1 MPQRNDTAIW
11 SGLFRISAESG
22 QTLQAQIRQAI
33 VAAILDRQIAA
44 SMPLPS
50 CRILAEKL
58 GVARGTVVLAFQ
70 QLVDQGFLVARERR
84 GHFVNPDVLATPA
97 KPHQKAPDQANEI
110 DWKARR
116 QIAASDMPPPAKHEN
131 WIKSS
136 YPFVYGQFDPALF
149 PTAEW
154 RECNRMALAVLEI
167 RNWASDMVDRDDPL
181 LIEQI
186 QARLLPR
193 RGIFA
198 NPDEIIVTLG
208 AQNALYMLATL
219 LMTKGSKVAMEDPG
233 YPDARSI
240 FRLAGADIQP
250 VPVDQSGIVT
260 ASIPNDSGFVF
271 VTPSHH
277 CPTMVPLSAERRQDL
292 LARANRHNQII
303 IEDGYD
309 SQLLDEAPQQA
320 LKSLDRSG
328 RVVYVGSM
336 SKTLAPGLRLG
347 YIVASAGLISE
358 LRALRRF
365 MLRHPPANN
374 QRAVALFLSLGHHEA
389 LVRRLSCSL
398 RRTAQAPG
406 PCDFRFPAGMA
417 FDRFGRRHVAVARRA
432 ARHRCTRAGR
442 GRRLAQRHHR
452 AGRPFLRPH
461 RKAFAFHAAG
471 HLLDRAAAHRAGHP
485 RTGHRRRTQAR
496 GRLIHRPIPW
506 PEPHR
511 RGSGSISSG
520 ICNRTV
526 WLIGWANA
534 GGIVGSTK
542 GKKQPMVDQPPRS
555 ASRKGGVSP
564 CQFLKSRKRRRISV
578 RAAPAGA
585 KRAAPC
591 GPHRWPTT
599 SSRCAP
605 ASKAAAMDR

>member
-1 MPQRNDTAIW
+1 MSQRNDAAIW
-11 SGLFRISAESG
+11 SGLFRITPESG

-70 QLVDQGFLVARERR
+70 QLVDQGFLIARERR

-97 KPHQKAPDQANEI
+97 KPGRKPPEAANTI

-116 QIAASDMPPPAKHEN
+116 QIAASEMPPSANYRN

-136 YPFVYGQFDPALF
+136 YPFVYGQFDPTLF

-167 RNWASDMVDRDDPL
+167 RNWAADMVDRDDPL

-219 LMTKGSKVAMEDPG
+219 LMAKGSKVAMEDPG

-240 FRLAGADIQP
+240 FRLAGAEIAP
-250 VPVDQSGIVT
+250 VPVDHSGIVT
-260 ASIPNDSGFVF
+260 SAIPSDAGFVF

-292 LARANRHNQII
+292 LARAARDNQIV

-309 SQLLDEAPQQA
+309 SQLFDEAPQQA

-336 SKTLAPGLRLG
+336 SKTLAPGLRIG
-347 YIVASAGLISE
+347 YIVASADLIAE

-374 QRAVALFLSLGHHEA
+374 QRAIALFLSLGHHDA
-389 LVRRLSCSL
+389 LVRRLSTAFED
-398 RRTAQAPG
+398 RRKRLVQAISAFLPEWRPTDSAGGTSIWLEGPRGTDARGIAEAAAARSVIIEPG
-406 PCDFRFPAGMA
+406 
-417 FDRFGRRHVAVARRA
+417 DRFFDHADKPSRFMRLGISSIALQHIEPGIRELATAAGRR
-432 ARHRCTRAGR
+432 
-442 GRRLAQRHHR
+442 
-452 AGRPFLRPH
+452 P
-461 RKAFAFHAAG
+461 
-471 HLLDRAAAHRAGHP
+471 AAA
-485 RTGHRRRTQAR
+485 
-496 GRLIHRPIPW
+496 
-506 PEPHR
+506 
-511 RGSGSISSG
+511 
-520 ICNRTV
+520 
-526 WLIGWANA
+526 
-534 GGIVGSTK
+534 
-542 GKKQPMVDQPPRS
+542 
-555 ASRKGGVSP
+555 
-564 CQFLKSRKRRRISV
+564 
-578 RAAPAGA
+578 
-585 KRAAPC
+585 
-591 GPHRWPTT
+591 
-599 SSRCAP
+599 
-605 ASKAAAMDR
+605 

>member
-84 GHFVNPDVLATPA
+84 GHFVNPGRHCQPAAPLQKTEHSRRPGRLEGNAQGRPQRAQRRRRRATTGS
-97 KPHQKAPDQANEI
+97 
-110 DWKARR
+110 RR
-116 QIAASDMPPPAKHEN
+116 A
-131 WIKSS
+131 
-136 YPFVYGQFDPALF
+136 YPFVYGQFDPSLF
-149 PTAEW
+149 PTPEW

-167 RNWASDMVDRDDPL
+167 RNWAADVGDRDDPL

-219 LMTKGSKVAMEDPG
+219 LMGKGSKVAMEDPG

-240 FRLAGADIQP
+240 FRLAGAEIAP
-250 VPVDQSGIVT
+250 TPVDAQGIVT
-260 ASIPNDSGFVF
+260 SAIPQDAGFVF
-271 VTPSHH
+271 VTPSHQ
-277 CPTMVPLSAERRQDL
+277 CPTMVSLSSERRADL
-292 LARANRHNQII
+292 LKRAARDNQII

-309 SQLLDEAPQQA
+309 GQLIDDAPQQA
-320 LKSLDRSG
+320 LKSQDKSG
-328 RVVYVGSM
+328 RVIYVGSM

-347 YIVASAGLISE
+347 YIVASAELIAE

-374 QRAVALFLSLGHHEA
+374 QRAVALFLSLGHHDA
-389 LVRRLSCSL
+389 LVRRLVGGVRRAPQARL
-398 RRTAQAPG
+398 RRRSRTYLPDWRAT
-406 PCDFRFPAGMA
+406 DPAGGSSLWLEGPRGA
-417 FDRFGRRHVAVARRA
+417 DSRYIAEAAARRGVLIEPGDRFFDTKDKPTRFMRLGISSIAQQHIEPGIRELAASIERRAVAA
-432 ARHRCTRAGR
+432 
-442 GRRLAQRHHR
+442 
-452 AGRPFLRPH
+452 
-461 RKAFAFHAAG
+461 
-471 HLLDRAAAHRAGHP
+471 
-485 RTGHRRRTQAR
+485 
-496 GRLIHRPIPW
+496 
-506 PEPHR
+506 
-511 RGSGSISSG
+511 
-520 ICNRTV
+520 
-526 WLIGWANA
+526 
-534 GGIVGSTK
+534 
-542 GKKQPMVDQPPRS
+542 
-555 ASRKGGVSP
+555 
-564 CQFLKSRKRRRISV
+564 
-578 RAAPAGA
+578 
-585 KRAAPC
+585 
-591 GPHRWPTT
+591 
-599 SSRCAP
+599 
-605 ASKAAAMDR
+605 

>member
-1 MPQRNDTAIW
+1 MAQRNDTAIW

-70 QLVDQGFLVARERR
+70 QLVDQGFLIARERR
-84 GHFVNPDVLATPA
+84 GHFVNPEVLATPV
-97 KPHQKAPDQANEI
+97 KPQQKAADNAEEI
-110 DWKARR
+110 DWKGRR
-116 QIAASDMPPPAKHEN
+116 QIAATDLQRPSSIQSN

-167 RNWASDMVDRDDPL
+167 RNWAADMVDRDDPL

-208 AQNALYMLATL
+208 AQNALYMLSTL
-219 LMTKGSKVAMEDPG
+219 LMTKGTKVAMEEPG
-233 YPDARSI
+233 YPDARGI
-240 FRLAGADIQP
+240 FKLAGAEICP
-250 VPVDQSGIVT
+250 TPVDRQGIVT
-260 ASIPNDSGFVF
+260 SEIPSDAGFVF

-277 CPTMVPLSAERRQDL
+277 CPTMVPLSEERRRDL
-292 LARANRHNQII
+292 LARASLNNQII

-320 LKSLDRSG
+320 LKSVDRTG
-328 RVVYVGSM
+328 RVIYVGSM

-347 YIVASAGLISE
+347 YIVASADLVAE

-389 LVRRLSCSL
+389 LVRRLS
-398 RRTAQAPG
+398 A
-406 PCDFRFPAGMA
+406 A
-417 FDRFGRRHVAVARRA
+417 FDERRKRLVQAISAFLPDWHPTQSPGGTSVWLEGPRGTIARDLAEAAAARSVIIEPGDRFFHNADRPSRFMRLGISSIALQHIEPGIRELATAAGRR
-432 ARHRCTRAGR
+432 
-442 GRRLAQRHHR
+442 
-452 AGRPFLRPH
+452 P
-461 RKAFAFHAAG
+461 
-471 HLLDRAAAHRAGHP
+471 AAA
-485 RTGHRRRTQAR
+485 
-496 GRLIHRPIPW
+496 
-506 PEPHR
+506 
-511 RGSGSISSG
+511 
-520 ICNRTV
+520 
-526 WLIGWANA
+526 
-534 GGIVGSTK
+534 
-542 GKKQPMVDQPPRS
+542 
-555 ASRKGGVSP
+555 
-564 CQFLKSRKRRRISV
+564 
-578 RAAPAGA
+578 
-585 KRAAPC
+585 
-591 GPHRWPTT
+591 
-599 SSRCAP
+599 
-605 ASKAAAMDR
+605 

>member
-1 MPQRNDTAIW
+1 MPTRTDPAIW

-70 QLVDQGFLVARERR
+70 QLVDQGFLIAKERR
-84 GHFVNPDVLATPA
+84 GHFVNPEVLATPGRMREVPNREQQD
-97 KPHQKAPDQANEI
+97 KI

-116 QIAASDMPPPAKHEN
+116 QIAASDMPEPTKQEN

-167 RNWASDMVDRDDPL
+167 RNWAADMVDRDDPL

-219 LMTKGSKVAMEDPG
+219 LMNKGSRVAMEDPG

-240 FRLAGADIQP
+240 FRLSGADVAP
-250 VPVDQSGIVT
+250 VRVDKDGIDVG
-260 ASIPNDSGFVF
+260 AIPNDSDFVF
-271 VTPSHH
+271 VTPNHH
-277 CPTMVPLSAERRQDL
+277 CPTMVSLSEARRRQL
-292 LARANRHNQII
+292 LADAETHDRII

-309 SQLLDEAPQQA
+309 SQLMDDAPQQA
-320 LKSLDRSG
+320 LRGMDRSG
-328 RVVYVGSM
+328 RVIYVGSM

-347 YIVASAGLISE
+347 YIVASSGLIAE

-389 LVRRLSCSL
+389 LVRRLSAAFAERRKRLAHAVDAFLPEWRFGETPGGTSL
-398 RRTAQAPG
+398 WLEGPRGTDSAALAQMAEARGVLVEPG
-406 PCDFRFPAGMA
+406 ARF
-417 FDRFGRRHVAVARRA
+417 FDRSEKNGHFLRLGISSIALQHIEPGIRELATAAGRR
-432 ARHRCTRAGR
+432 
-442 GRRLAQRHHR
+442 
-452 AGRPFLRPH
+452 P
-461 RKAFAFHAAG
+461 
-471 HLLDRAAAHRAGHP
+471 AAA
-485 RTGHRRRTQAR
+485 
-496 GRLIHRPIPW
+496 
-506 PEPHR
+506 
-511 RGSGSISSG
+511 
-520 ICNRTV
+520 
-526 WLIGWANA
+526 
-534 GGIVGSTK
+534 
-542 GKKQPMVDQPPRS
+542 
-555 ASRKGGVSP
+555 
-564 CQFLKSRKRRRISV
+564 
-578 RAAPAGA
+578 
-585 KRAAPC
+585 
-591 GPHRWPTT
+591 
-599 SSRCAP
+599 
-605 ASKAAAMDR
+605 

>member
-1 MPQRNDTAIW
+1 MSARTDPAIW
-11 SGLFRISAESG
+11 SGLFRISADSG

-70 QLVDQGFLVARERR
+70 QLVDQGFLIAKERR
-84 GHFVNPDVLATPA
+84 GHFVNPEVLASPGRIKDAGTRE
-97 KPHQKAPDQANEI
+97 KEDTI

-116 QIAASDMPPPAKHEN
+116 RIAASDMPEPTKQEN

-167 RNWASDMVDRDDPL
+167 RNWAADMVDRDDPL

-219 LMTKGSKVAMEDPG
+219 LMSKGSQVAMEDPG

-240 FRLAGADIQP
+240 FKLAGAQVSP
-250 VPVDQSGIVT
+250 VRVDDEGIDPS
-260 ASIPNDSGFVF
+260 AIPAGSEFVF
-271 VTPSHH
+271 VTPNHH
-277 CPTMVPLSAERRQDL
+277 CPTMVALSQERRDQLIAD
-292 LARANRHNQII
+292 AEKHDRII

-309 SQLLDEAPQQA
+309 SQLVDDAPQQA
-320 LKSLDRSG
+320 LRGQDRSG
-328 RVVYVGSM
+328 RVVYVGSL

-347 YIVASAGLISE
+347 YIVASAGLIAE

-389 LVRRLSCSL
+389 LVRRLSSAFTERRKRLASAVNAFLPEWSL
-398 RRTAQAPG
+398 ADTPGGTAVWLEGPRGTNSAMLAKTAAARGVLIEPG
-406 PCDFRFPAGMA
+406 ARF
-417 FDRFGRRHVAVARRA
+417 FDQPERNPHFLRLGISSIALQHIEPGIRELASAAGRRPVAA
-432 ARHRCTRAGR
+432 
-442 GRRLAQRHHR
+442 
-452 AGRPFLRPH
+452 
-461 RKAFAFHAAG
+461 
-471 HLLDRAAAHRAGHP
+471 
-485 RTGHRRRTQAR
+485 
-496 GRLIHRPIPW
+496 
-506 PEPHR
+506 
-511 RGSGSISSG
+511 
-520 ICNRTV
+520 
-526 WLIGWANA
+526 
-534 GGIVGSTK
+534 
-542 GKKQPMVDQPPRS
+542 
-555 ASRKGGVSP
+555 
-564 CQFLKSRKRRRISV
+564 
-578 RAAPAGA
+578 
-585 KRAAPC
+585 
-591 GPHRWPTT
+591 
-599 SSRCAP
+599 
-605 ASKAAAMDR
+605 

>member
-1 MPQRNDTAIW
+1 MPTRPDPAIW
-11 SGLFRISAESG
+11 TGLFRISADSG

-33 VAAILDRQIAA
+33 VAAILDRQIAL

-50 CRILAEKL
+50 CRVLAERL

-70 QLVDQGFLVARERR
+70 QLVDQGFLIARERR
-84 GHFVNPDVLATPA
+84 GHFVNPDAVASPSALVAD
-97 KPHQKAPDQANEI
+97 APRAIAEDRI

-116 QIAASDMPPPAKHEN
+116 RVAASDLPEPGKREN
-131 WIKSS
+131 WIKAP

-167 RNWASDMVDRDDPL
+167 RDWAADRVDQDDPL

-208 AQNALYMLATL
+208 AQHALYMLATL
-219 LMTKGSKVAMEDPG
+219 LMGKGTTVAMEDPG

-240 FRLAGADIQP
+240 FQLAGAEVAP
-250 VPVDQSGIVT
+250 VPVDRHGLVVERLPA
-260 ASIPNDSGFVF
+260 ASQFVF
-271 VTPSHH
+271 ATPSHH
-277 CPTMVPLSAERRQDL
+277 CPTVVPMSEARRRAL
-292 LARANRHNQII
+292 LADAEANDRIV

-309 SQLLDEAPQQA
+309 SQLIDDSPQQA
-320 LKSLDRSG
+320 LKSHDRSG

-389 LVRRLSCSL
+389 LVRRLSAAFAE
-398 RRTAQAPG
+398 RRERLTAALARHMPDWCVTDAPG
-406 PCDFRFPAGMA
+406 GTSVWLEGPAGVSA
-417 FDRFGRRHVAVARRA
+417 AAVAEQAAARGVIVEPGDRFFASPVRNGHFLRLGISSIPLDRIEPGIRELAAIVGRRS
-432 ARHRCTRAGR
+432 
-442 GRRLAQRHHR
+442 
-452 AGRPFLRPH
+452 
-461 RKAFAFHAAG
+461 
-471 HLLDRAAAHRAGHP
+471 AAA
-485 RTGHRRRTQAR
+485 
-496 GRLIHRPIPW
+496 
-506 PEPHR
+506 
-511 RGSGSISSG
+511 
-520 ICNRTV
+520 
-526 WLIGWANA
+526 
-534 GGIVGSTK
+534 
-542 GKKQPMVDQPPRS
+542 
-555 ASRKGGVSP
+555 
-564 CQFLKSRKRRRISV
+564 
-578 RAAPAGA
+578 
-585 KRAAPC
+585 
-591 GPHRWPTT
+591 
-599 SSRCAP
+599 
-605 ASKAAAMDR
+605 

>member
-1 MPQRNDTAIW
+1 MSARTDPAIW
-11 SGLFRISAESG
+11 SGLFRISADSG

-33 VAAILDRQIAA
+33 VAAILDRQIAV

-70 QLVDQGFLVARERR
+70 QLVDQGFLIARERR
-84 GHFVNPDVLATPA
+84 GHFVNPDVLVSPA
-97 KPHQKAPDQANEI
+97 HAREQPRQPARAAI

-116 QIAASDMPPPAKHEN
+116 RIAASEMPEPSKQEN

-136 YPFVYGQFDPALF
+136 YPFVYGQFDPTLF

-167 RNWASDMVDRDDPL
+167 RNWAADMVDRDDPL

-219 LMTKGSKVAMEDPG
+219 LMGRGTRVAMEEPG

-240 FRLAGADIQP
+240 FRLAGAEVVP
-250 VPVDQSGIVT
+250 VPVDRDGILPDAVP
-260 ASIPNDSGFVF
+260 ADCGFVF

-277 CPTMVPLSAERRQDL
+277 CPTMAPLSQERRSHLIADAERNDR
-292 LARANRHNQII
+292 II

-309 SQLLDEAPQQA
+309 AQLVDDAPPQA
-320 LKSLDRSG
+320 LRGIDRSG
-328 RVVYVGSM
+328 RVVYVGSL

-347 YIVASAGLISE
+347 YIVAPAGLIAE

-389 LVRRLSCSL
+389 LVRKLSAAFTERRRRLSQAVEDFLPDWRSP
-398 RRTAQAPG
+398 AAPG
-406 PCDFRFPAGMA
+406 GTSIWLEGPPGTDTHALA
-417 FDRFGRRHVAVARRA
+417 EA
-432 ARHRCTRAGR
+432 ARAR
-442 GRRLAQRHHR
+442 GVLIEPGARFFHKPERHSR
-452 AGRPFLRPH
+452 FLRLGISSIALQHIEPGI
-461 RKAFAFHAAG
+461 RE
-471 HLLDRAAAHRAGHP
+471 LAAA
-485 RTGHRRRTQAR
+485 
-496 GRLIHRPIPW
+496 
-506 PEPHR
+506 
-511 RGSGSISSG
+511 
-520 ICNRTV
+520 
-526 WLIGWANA
+526 
-534 GGIVGSTK
+534 
-542 GKKQPMVDQPPRS
+542 
-555 ASRKGGVSP
+555 
-564 CQFLKSRKRRRISV
+564 
-578 RAAPAGA
+578 AA
-585 KRAAPC
+585 
-591 GPHRWPTT
+591 
-599 SSRCAP
+599 
-605 ASKAAAMDR
+605 

>member
-1 MPQRNDTAIW
+1 MAQRNDTAIW

-50 CRILAEKL
+50 CRVLAEKL

-70 QLVDQGFLVARERR
+70 QLVDQGFLIARERR
-84 GHFVNPDVLATPA
+84 GHFVNPEVLATPA
-97 KPHQKAPDQANEI
+97 KPVQKGNEVAAGQV

-116 QIAASDMPPPAKHEN
+116 RIAASEMPRPAKHEN
-131 WIKSS
+131 WIKYS

-208 AQNALYMLATL
+208 AQHAIYMLATL
-219 LMTKGSKVAMEDPG
+219 LMGKDTKVAMEEPG

-240 FRLAGADIQP
+240 FKLAGAEIMP
-250 VPVDQSGIVT
+250 VPVDRSGIIT
-260 ASIPNDSGFVF
+260 GTIPTDAGFVF

-277 CPTMVPLSAERRQDL
+277 CPTMVPLSNERRQDL
-292 LARANRHNQII
+292 LSRAQQFNQIV

-309 SQLLDEAPQQA
+309 SQLIDESPQQA

-328 RVVYVGSM
+328 RVIYVGSM

-347 YIVASAGLISE
+347 YIVASAELIAE

-389 LVRRLSCSL
+389 LVRRLS
-398 RRTAQAPG
+398 A
-406 PCDFRFPAGMA
+406 A
-417 FDRFGRRHVAVARRA
+417 FDERRKRLVQAIGAFLPEWRPTDSAGGTSLWLEGPPGTDARVLAETAASRSVIIESGDRFFTRLDKPSRFVRLGISSIALQHIEPGIRELATAAGRR
-432 ARHRCTRAGR
+432 
-442 GRRLAQRHHR
+442 
-452 AGRPFLRPH
+452 P
-461 RKAFAFHAAG
+461 
-471 HLLDRAAAHRAGHP
+471 AAA
-485 RTGHRRRTQAR
+485 
-496 GRLIHRPIPW
+496 
-506 PEPHR
+506 
-511 RGSGSISSG
+511 
-520 ICNRTV
+520 
-526 WLIGWANA
+526 
-534 GGIVGSTK
+534 
-542 GKKQPMVDQPPRS
+542 
-555 ASRKGGVSP
+555 
-564 CQFLKSRKRRRISV
+564 
-578 RAAPAGA
+578 
-585 KRAAPC
+585 
-591 GPHRWPTT
+591 
-599 SSRCAP
+599 
-605 ASKAAAMDR
+605 

>member
-1 MPQRNDTAIW
+1 MSQRNDAAIW
-11 SGLFRISAESG
+11 SGLFRISADSG

-70 QLVDQGFLVARERR
+70 QLVDQGFLIARERR
-84 GHFVNPDVLATPA
+84 GHFVNPEVLATPSRPSA
-97 KPHQKAPDQANEI
+97 MPEPASEI

-116 QIAASDMPPPAKHEN
+116 RLAASDMPPPNKNEN

-167 RNWASDMVDRDDPL
+167 RNWASDMVDQDDPL

-208 AQNALYMLATL
+208 AQNALYMLAAL
-219 LMTKGSKVAMEDPG
+219 LMSKGSKVAMEDPG

-240 FRLAGADIQP
+240 FQLVGAETLP
-250 VPVDQSGIVT
+250 VPVDRSGIVT
-260 ASIPNDSGFVF
+260 DRIPSDAGYVF

-277 CPTMVPLSAERRQDL
+277 CPTMVPLSQARRQDL
-292 LARANRHNQII
+292 LARAGRDNQII

-309 SQLLDEAPQQA
+309 SQLLDDAPQQA
-320 LKSLDRSG
+320 LKSVDRSG
-328 RVVYVGSM
+328 RVIYVGSM

-347 YIVASAGLISE
+347 YIVASAGLIAE

-389 LVRRLSCSL
+389 LVRRLSSAFEE
-398 RRTAQAPG
+398 RRKRLEQAVAAMLPQWHAPYPG
-406 PCDFRFPAGMA
+406 GGTSVWLEAPRSVNARELAAAAAARGVLIEPG
-417 FDRFGRRHVAVARRA
+417 DRYFGHADKPQNFVRLGISSIALQHIEPGIRELADVAGRRS
-432 ARHRCTRAGR
+432 
-442 GRRLAQRHHR
+442 
-452 AGRPFLRPH
+452 
-461 RKAFAFHAAG
+461 
-471 HLLDRAAAHRAGHP
+471 AAA
-485 RTGHRRRTQAR
+485 
-496 GRLIHRPIPW
+496 
-506 PEPHR
+506 
-511 RGSGSISSG
+511 
-520 ICNRTV
+520 
-526 WLIGWANA
+526 
-534 GGIVGSTK
+534 
-542 GKKQPMVDQPPRS
+542 
-555 ASRKGGVSP
+555 
-564 CQFLKSRKRRRISV
+564 
-578 RAAPAGA
+578 
-585 KRAAPC
+585 
-591 GPHRWPTT
+591 
-599 SSRCAP
+599 
-605 ASKAAAMDR
+605 

>member
-1 MPQRNDTAIW
+1 MSSRNDAAIW
-11 SGLFRISAESG
+11 SGLFTISAESG

-70 QLVDQGFLVARERR
+70 QLVDQGFLIARERR
-84 GHFVNPDVLATPA
+84 GHFVNPEVLAMPVRAPA
-97 KPHQKAPDQANEI
+97 KHADNQDGV

-116 QIAASDMPPPAKHEN
+116 KIAPSELPRPSKQSN

-167 RNWASDMVDRDDPL
+167 RNWAADMVDQDDPA

-198 NPDEIIVTLG
+198 NPDEIIITLG

-219 LMTKGSKVAMEDPG
+219 LMSKGSRVAMENPG
-233 YPDARSI
+233 YPDARSV
-240 FRLAGADIQP
+240 FRLAGADIVP
-250 VPVDQSGIVT
+250 VPVDRDGIKV
-260 ASIPNDSGFVF
+260 AQIPADCGFVF
-271 VTPSHH
+271 TTPSHH
-277 CPTMVPLSAERRQDL
+277 CPTMVSLSQERRTQL
-292 LARANRHNQII
+292 LADATRNNQIV

-309 SQLLDEAPQQA
+309 SQLVDEAPQQA
-320 LKSLDRSG
+320 LKSIDRSG
-328 RVVYVGSM
+328 RVIYVGSM

-347 YIVASAGLISE
+347 YIVASADLIAE

-389 LVRRLSCSL
+389 LVRKLSGAFSE
-398 RRTAQAPG
+398 RR
-406 PCDFRFPAGMA
+406 
-417 FDRFGRRHVAVARRA
+417 
-432 ARHRCTRAGR
+432 
-442 GRRLAQRHHR
+442 
-452 AGRPFLRPH
+452 
-461 RKAFAFHAAG
+461 K
-471 HLLDRAAAHRAGHP
+471 
-485 RTGHRRRTQAR
+485 
-496 GRLIHRPIPW
+496 RLIHAVTAFL
-506 PEPHR
+506 PEW
-511 RGSGSISSG
+511 RGSAATGGTSLWLEGPPGVNASALAEMAASRSVLIEAGDRFFDGGSTPTNFLRLGFSSISLQHIEPG
-520 ICNRTV
+520 IRELAT
-526 WLIGWANA
+526 AA
-534 GGIVGSTK
+534 G
-542 GKKQPMVDQPPRS
+542 
-555 ASRKGGVSP
+555 
-564 CQFLKSRKRRRISV
+564 RR
-578 RAAPAGA
+578 P
-585 KRAAPC
+585 
-591 GPHRWPTT
+591 
-599 SSRCAP
+599 
-605 ASKAAAMDR
+605 AAA

>member
-1 MPQRNDTAIW
+1 MPTRNDAAIW
-11 SGLFRISAESG
+11 SGLFRISTDSG

-70 QLVDQGFLVARERR
+70 QLVDQGFLIAKERR
-84 GHFVNPDVLATPA
+84 GHFVNPEVLTSPA
-97 KPHQKAPDQANEI
+97 KPTQRQQPASEMI

-116 QIAASDMPPPAKHEN
+116 QVPATELQSPSNQVN
-131 WIKSS
+131 WIKYS

-167 RNWASDMVDRDDPL
+167 RNWAADMVDRDDPL

-219 LMTKGSKVAMEDPG
+219 LMAKGSKVAMEEPG

-240 FRLAGADIQP
+240 FNLAGAET
-250 VPVDQSGIVT
+250 VPVRVDAEGIIADEVP
-260 ASIPNDSGFVF
+260 ADCGFVF

-277 CPTMVPLSAERRQDL
+277 CPTMVPLSTRRRQQL
-292 LARANRHNQII
+292 LVDAGQRNQII

-309 SQLLDEAPQQA
+309 SQLLDDAPQQA
-320 LKSLDRSG
+320 LKSLDRTG
-328 RVVYVGSM
+328 RVIYVGSM
-336 SKTLAPGLRLG
+336 SKTLAPGLRIG
-347 YIVASAGLISE
+347 YIVAPADLIAE

-389 LVRRLSCSL
+389 LVRRLSAAFGE
-398 RRTAQAPG
+398 RRRRLIQAVNAFLPEWRATDSAGGASVWLEGPPGMDTCALSEAAAARSVVIEPGNRFFAHGERHTQFMRLGISSIALQHIEPGIRELATAA
-406 PCDFRFPAGMA
+406 
-417 FDRFGRRHVAVARRA
+417 GRR
-432 ARHRCTRAGR
+432 
-442 GRRLAQRHHR
+442 
-452 AGRPFLRPH
+452 P
-461 RKAFAFHAAG
+461 
-471 HLLDRAAAHRAGHP
+471 AAA
-485 RTGHRRRTQAR
+485 
-496 GRLIHRPIPW
+496 
-506 PEPHR
+506 
-511 RGSGSISSG
+511 
-520 ICNRTV
+520 
-526 WLIGWANA
+526 
-534 GGIVGSTK
+534 
-542 GKKQPMVDQPPRS
+542 
-555 ASRKGGVSP
+555 
-564 CQFLKSRKRRRISV
+564 
-578 RAAPAGA
+578 
-585 KRAAPC
+585 
-591 GPHRWPTT
+591 
-599 SSRCAP
+599 
-605 ASKAAAMDR
+605 